1 MKKISRHSRKIKSK
15 VPPHPQYSVE
25 HQERIQHFRSA
36 DTALRKR
43 FRADLTLH
51 KFALRTVDRY
61 LDAAITFV
69 AYFNKPPQFI
79 IDDEIR
85 AYLQYQE
92 EFRGLGSGSMGII
105 HGMLKY
111 LYEKTLHLERPVL
124 NIFRTPKDAP
134 EKIILSQEQVRKA
147 LQCVR
152 DIRYRTALEL
162 IYSCGLRETEALHL
176 TVHDINRAQGLLTIH
191 GKGAKVRMVP
201 IADIMLE
208 KLTILWKSHRH
219 PELLFPA
226 YHPWRRSGAPRFGTL
241 DRPIIGQ
248 TLLLVWKKAVRESG
262 FMKPINVHTLRHC
275 YGTHLLEEG
284 ASERSVQE
292 NLGHRSARTTA
303 TYIHQTAKR
312 TRQCVGA
319 VERIAGNLSR

>member
-1 MKKISRHSRKIKSK
+1 
-15 VPPHPQYSVE
+15 VE
-25 HQERIQHFRSA
+25 
-36 DTALRKR
+36 
-43 FRADLTLH
+43 
-51 KFALRTVDRY
+51 RY

-69 AYFNKPPQFI
+69 AYFNKPPQSI
-79 IDDEIR
+79 GDDEIR

-92 EFRGLGSGSMGII
+92 GFRGLKSGSMGII

-111 LYEKTLHLERPVL
+111 LYENTLRSERPVL
-124 NIFRTPKDAP
+124 NIFRSPKDAP

-176 TVHDINRAQGLLTIH
+176 TVHDINRTQGLLTIH
-191 GKGAKVRMVP
+191 GKGGKTRMVP
-201 IADIMLE
+201 IAEVMLE

-226 YHPWRRSGAPRFGTL
+226 YHPWRRNGTPRFGTL

-248 TLLLVWKKAVRESG
+248 TLLLVWQKAVRESG

-284 ASERSVQE
+284 ASERSVQD
-292 NLGHRSARTTA
+292 NLGHRSSRSTA
-303 TYIHQTAKR
+303 TYVHQTAKR
-312 TRQCVGA
+312 TRQSADA
-319 VERIAGNLSR
+319 VERIAQNLSR